1 MKTIAQV
8 LPPDTIDSVLQQ
20 VAPADVKNEELLQFK
35 TYLEK
40 AGSKTLGSLV
50 EEMKGAARIR
60 ARKILLREQLLQ
72 RLGTDWLRK
81 QQEMVEAELAKV
93 EVARDTVDFNILE
106 LELTGRDWRLGRNSK
121 VLRLDEQAGLD
132 PVIGMIK
139 SQQDEDVTEAMSIDG
154 GVDDEKLE
162 NLFGLGAQGS

>member
-8 LPPDTIDSVLQQ
+8 LPPNTIDSVLQQ
-20 VAPADVKNEELLQFK
+20 VAPADAKNEELLQFK
-35 TYLEK
+35 AYLEK
-40 AGSKTLGSLV
+40 ADSKTLGSLV
-50 EEMKGAARIR
+50 EETKGAARVR

-81 QQEMVEAELAKV
+81 QQEMVEGELAKI

-106 LELTGRDWRLGRNSK
+106 LELTGQNWRLGRASK
-121 VLRLDEQAGLD
+121 VLRLDEQASLD

-139 SQQDEDVTEAMSIDG
+139 RQEEEDETEAMSIEG
-154 GVDDEKLE
+154 GMDDDKLE
-162 NLFGLGAQGS
+162 NLFGVGAQN